1 MKSFFSALK
10 SAIEAMWKKA
20 PAIEVAFAS
29 ALNNLV
35 PVVEELDVIIDPAM
49 APELNPILDKIKVG
63 LSALKTTIQG
73 AGTKPNIVSIVDSVN
88 ANLGALVA
96 TAQIKNPELVAK
108 IQEVASIVTPAINE
122 VAAG

>member
-73 AGTKPNIVSIVDSVN
+73 AGTKPNVTSIVDSVN

-108 IQEVASIVTPAINE
+108 IQEVAAIVTPAINE

>member
-1 MKSFFSALK
+1 MKSFLSTLK
-10 SAIEAMWKKA
+10 SYIEAMWKKA

-29 ALNNLV
+29 AINNLV
-35 PVVEELDVIIDPAM
+35 PVVEELDAIIDPAL

-63 LSALKTTIQG
+63 LSALKATIQG

-88 ANLGALVA
+88 SNLTALLT
-96 TAQIKNPELVAK
+96 TAQVKNPELVAK
-108 IQEVASIVTPAINE
+108 IQEVAAIVTPAINE